1 MHLRGVF
8 CGWLLFCLMAAG
20 SVLRAQGPAENLAAS
35 AQEQFRNGNYKRSAE
50 IYREFITKF
59 PTSQLIFS
67 VRYQYGLSLLLDG
80 QYEPSIKVLEDLA
93 KPSTP
98 AADLREQARLL
109 LGNAYG
115 GFAISRPMSQ
125 RPALLKKALDAYNQ
139 YLREYGEKGASI
151 PDGVY
156 GRAAILF
163 EMGDFDGAVKDLD
176 RFAERFPGSRI
187 AMEAEQLLAKVYAG
201 MASKLFKEKKNADA
215 EAALKMAEE
224 RFEKVGLQ
232 EKNPV
237 LSNEALFS
245 AGKTFLDFGQY
256 DKALDYFR
264 RVRPKEEL
272 IEYQRAK
279 VDKLREQRLA
289 LVRESGKE
297 NDPLKGDLQRET
309 GKLNRLLDRFDLYLA
324 AQQYIAQVFLAQG
337 KYDESIIVNQRY
349 LTFFDDEMEKL
360 AQYQI
365 VVANLG
371 KNDLANAQELAVAF
385 VEKYRGDPIGDDLFY
400 HLGEKYMALSQ
411 FDKALEQ
418 LELSLQKYPHG
429 SYAESSILTRAAVL
443 TQMDQTDKAAEEY
456 ARFMKLFA
464 NSPLIDRALYL
475 RGLNYQKQGKFDL
488 STRDFREIQTAHPQS
503 KYKEDAFFRIGVN
516 LGSTGK
522 QQDAV
527 EHLLRFEK
535 LYPKSEL
542 LPAVLY
548 QLGIAYEGAGK
559 FDMAIR
565 THERNAKDFP
575 KDEMAPYSLFSIG
588 VIHYNLH
595 KYDEMEKAFR
605 DYIAKY
611 PDHKNV
617 GDAQNLMAY
626 AYQAAKKF
634 DKAVQLYGEVV
645 AKNPGNETGARAQL
659 SLGLCYLLSSTDKA
673 VRPNALP
680 APEKEEWDENI
691 KKAVDA
697 FSTVITLFPKSNQV
711 DEALSNLVNA
721 WKYRI
726 DSGLAA
732 KEEGRSAFK
741 KLSDSVNA
749 DRMLSAKIQFTYGAF
764 LFERGE
770 IAEALPIFEDAYA
783 ASSGTTLPLESCKKY
798 LSALMGSEPPNPD
811 KAIAVAQKMVSENQ
825 ANPLGLGEGYYWLGR
840 AHFEKG
846 DVAQAD
852 SYFEK
857 VVRMPEVAG
866 TELDG
871 QVKLFKGQ
879 ILERKK
885 DYNEAIKVYTELQKT
900 MPVKFRVEPIMRM
913 GYAFEAKGDPAS
925 LESALKKFQEV
936 IINFEGSGRDAEALF
951 KAGEI
956 ASKLKRND
964 DAKKRFEKLKKEFPN
979 NKWTQLAGSK
989 GYLK

>member
-1 MHLRGVF
+1 MRARHFALAI
-8 CGWLLFCLMAAG
+8 LLLVPA
-20 SVLRAQGPAENLAAS
+20 SVALAQGPAENLAAS
-35 AQEQFRNGNYKRSAE
+35 AEEQFRNGNYKRSAE

-80 QYEPSIKVLEDLA
+80 QYESSIKSLEDLA
-93 KPSTP
+93 RQNTP
-98 AADLREQARLL
+98 APELREQARLL

-115 GFAISRPMSQ
+115 GFALSRPKSEK
-125 RPALLKKALDAYNQ
+125 PALLKKALEAYNQ
-139 YLREYGEKGASI
+139 HLKEYGEKGASV
-151 PDGVY
+151 PDAVY

-163 EMGDFDGAVKDLD
+163 ELGEFDDAVKDLD
-176 RFAERFPGSRI
+176 RFAERFAGSRI
-187 AMEAEQLLAKVYAG
+187 AMDAEQLLAKVYAG
-201 MASKLFKEKKNADA
+201 MASKLFKEKKNVDA
-215 EAALKMAEE
+215 EAALKMAEQ
-224 RFEKVGLQ
+224 RFEKVGVQ

-245 AGKTFLDFGQY
+245 AGKTFLDFSQY

-297 NDPLKGDLQRET
+297 NDSLKSDVQRET

-324 AQQYIAQVFLAQG
+324 AQQYVAQVFLAQQ
-337 KYDESIIVNQRY
+337 KYDESIVVNQRY
-349 LTFFDDEMEKL
+349 MPFFDDDMGRL

-371 KNDLANAQELAVAF
+371 KNDLANAQELAAAF
-385 VEKYRGDPIGDDLFY
+385 AEKYRADPIGDDLFY
-400 HLGEKYMALSQ
+400 RLGEKYNAIGKP
-411 FDKALEQ
+411 DKALEQ

-429 SYAESSILTRAAVL
+429 SYAESSLLTRASVL

-464 NSPLIDRALYL
+464 KSQLIDRALYL

-488 STRDFREIQTAHPQS
+488 STKDFREIQSTHPQS

-516 LGSTGK
+516 LSSAGK

-542 LPAVLY
+542 LSAVLY
-548 QLGIAYEGAGK
+548 QLGFAYEGAGK
-559 FDMAIR
+559 YDMAIR
-565 THERNAKDFP
+565 THERNAKEFTKHD
-575 KDEMAPYSLFSIG
+575 MAPYSLFSIG
-588 VIHYNLH
+588 VIHYNRH

-611 PDHKNV
+611 PEHKNV

-626 AYQAAKKF
+626 AYQAAKKY

-673 VRPNALP
+673 TRPNTLP
-680 APEKEEWDENI
+680 ASEKEEWDGNI

-711 DEALSNLVNA
+711 DEALSNMVTA

-726 DSGLAA
+726 DSGLATR
-732 KEEGRSAFK
+732 EEGRAAFK
-741 KLSDSVNA
+741 RQSDSVGA
-749 DRMLSAKIQFTYGAF
+749 DRLLGAKIQFTYGAF

-770 IAEALPIFEDAYA
+770 IAEALPVFEDAYA
-783 ASSGTTLPLESCKKY
+783 ASSGTTLPVESCKKY
-798 LSALMGSEPPNPD
+798 LSALMSNEPPNLD
-811 KAIAVAQKMVSENQ
+811 KAIAVAQKMISENQ

-840 AHFEKG
+840 AYFEKG

-857 VVRMPEVAG
+857 VGKMPEVAG
-866 TELDG
+866 TVLDG

-885 DYNEAIKVYTELQKT
+885 DYNEAIKIYTELQKT

-956 ASKLKRND
+956 AAKLKRAD
-964 DAKKRFEKLKKEFPN
+964 DAQKRFEKLKKDFPN
-979 NKWTQLAGSK
+979 NKWTQAAVSK
-989 GYLK
+989 GYIK